1 MKFTNKWMLNHHH
14 IRVKQQLET
23 DQRTYGSINR
33 EVSPAFA
40 GWKHTPVTDLVAVLE
55 DERVY
60 GAMLK
65 QQQLKTRRLE
75 EEEKDGEQ
83 RLRKE
88 ST

>member
-1 MKFTNKWMLNHHH
+1 MKFTNKWVLNHHH

-33 EVSPAFA
+33 EASPAFA

-65 QQQLKTRRLE
+65 QQQLETRRLE